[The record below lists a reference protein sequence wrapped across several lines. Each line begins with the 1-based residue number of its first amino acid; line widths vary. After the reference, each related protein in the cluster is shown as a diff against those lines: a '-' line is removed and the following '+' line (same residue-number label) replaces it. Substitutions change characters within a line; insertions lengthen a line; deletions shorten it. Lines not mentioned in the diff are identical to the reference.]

1 MSGGMSE
8 SALFVEEKER
18 QRRHELF
25 IVGGGAD
32 LPLSSLQHELF
43 DVVVECSKPNWNGYN
58 ARPVKPR
65 AVSDSMR
72 LMQVIPVGIQAP
84 SIGAEPDGDI
94 TFEWYSAPRKT
105 LSVSVDDCG
114 NLHYAALLGPDSVYG
129 TEAFVGVLPRRILD
143 LLSG

>member
-58 ARPVKPR
+58 ARPVKATSR
-65 AVSDSMR
+65 FRFDAVNASDSR
-72 LMQVIPVGIQAP
+72 WDP
-84 SIGAEPDGDI
+84 SPID
-94 TFEWYSAPRKT
+94 W
-105 LSVSVDDCG
+105 
-114 NLHYAALLGPDSVYG
+114 
-129 TEAFVGVLPRRILD
+129 RRA
-143 LLSG
+143 GW